1 MIKVKRFVAIT
12 ALLLIS
18 TIAAYAEGITG
29 VVLDKSD
36 RQPLIGATI
45 QVAGTDIKA
54 ITDIDGKFKIN
65 GLKAGKYS
73 ITVNYI
79 SYKTKTLNN
88 IEALKDAEENTITIE
103 METDQ
108 QTLGEVSVVGIM
120 KQNTDVAMLQ
130 VARNSQ
136 MVVSNV
142 SAQEIKRTQDSN
154 AGEVVRRVPGVSIIE
169 DKFVMVR
176 GLSQRYN
183 NVWINGGAVPSS
195 EADSRAFSF
204 DIIPSSQIDN
214 MQIVKT
220 PSPEYPADY
229 SGGFITI
236 NTKDI
241 PSENT
246 ADIMIGGNWNDAT
259 AFSNFK
265 YAKGSGTDFLGFDSG
280 MRSLS
285 CGMDGT
291 LKSIAGNG
299 VDLMGNG
306 FNNDW
311 RIRNM
316 NPAGDLKFSASI
328 GRRWKIGDRQMG
340 MIAALNYTNEYRK
353 YEDMDNNLFGVYD
366 AVKDKSN
373 YLRYSVDD
381 QYNHNVRLGAMA
393 NFTLLS
399 ADGNSKY
406 QFKNIF
412 NQLGNDRYT
421 WREGVSAQSD
431 TEHSA

>member
-45 QVAGTDIKA
+45 QVAGTDIKV

-65 GLKAGKYS
+65 GLKAGKYN
-73 ITVNYI
+73 ITINYI

-195 EADSRAFSF
+195 EAPTRGLSPSTSYRA
-204 DIIPSSQIDN
+204 
-214 MQIVKT
+214 
-220 PSPEYPADY
+220 
-229 SGGFITI
+229 
-236 NTKDI
+236 
-241 PSENT
+241 
-246 ADIMIGGNWNDAT
+246 
-259 AFSNFK
+259 
-265 YAKGSGTDFLGFDSG
+265 
-280 MRSLS
+280 
-285 CGMDGT
+285 
-291 LKSIAGNG
+291 
-299 VDLMGNG
+299 
-306 FNNDW
+306 
-311 RIRNM
+311 
-316 NPAGDLKFSASI
+316 
-328 GRRWKIGDRQMG
+328 
-340 MIAALNYTNEYRK
+340 
-353 YEDMDNNLFGVYD
+353 
-366 AVKDKSN
+366 
-373 YLRYSVDD
+373 LRLTTC
-381 QYNHNVRLGAMA
+381 RL
-393 NFTLLS
+393 
-399 ADGNSKY
+399 
-406 QFKNIF
+406 
-412 NQLGNDRYT
+412 
-421 WREGVSAQSD
+421 
-431 TEHSA
+431 